1 MGSGKNAVRPAAL
14 TQKQR
19 IRAGIHTV
27 LTVSKNNS
35 GKTVEKRLAR
45 EIIDIVNGDSKAI
58 SDKELAH
65 KQARMNRGKSEGLH
79 I

>member
-1 MGSGKNAVRPAAL
+1 MGERKNAVRPAAL

-27 LTVSKNNS
+27 LT
-35 GKTVEKRLAR
+35 KRLAR
-45 EIIDIVNGDSKAI
+45 EIIAIVNGDSKAI

-65 KQARMNRGKSEGLH
+65 KQARVNRGKSEDLH